1 MVRIP
6 GAISGRWFAV
16 GFAIVLVLGVVI
28 GFSVVVRF
36 QKIMTTLDEVRRLW
50 PHASAMLED
59 RYQQV
64 DLVLENLENLEADS
78 KEERTFN
85 PNEWQRIRNEF
96 KASTLYDVQVRLIPE
111 LETMAANHLKTIGN
125 SKAFDPMRKSI
136 VDFVQAD
143 RHLEGLQSDF
153 IGWLCMRLLALN
165 IPDRIY
171 SLLE

>member
-16 GFAIVLVLGVVI
+16 GFGIVLILGVVI

-50 PHASAMLED
+50 PNVSAMLEN

-64 DLVLENLENLEADS
+64 DMLLVNSEAALS
-78 KEERTFN
+78 QGSTLIPK
-85 PNEWQRIRNEF
+85 EWQRIRSEF
-96 KASTLYDVQVRLIPE
+96 KATTLYDVQVRLIPQ
-111 LETMAANHLKTIGN
+111 LETMAAEQLKTV
-125 SKAFDPMRKSI
+125 SKPKVIDPNRKSI
-136 VDFVQAD
+136 VDFEQAD
-143 RHLEGLQSDF
+143 RHLEALQSDF

-171 SLLE
+171 SFLE